1 MAGTKWLAYEDLA
14 WIDTIVAPP
23 EEYAEDTERYCG
35 LIKDHSRIEVKT
47 LLHLGCGA
55 GGNDHTFKKHF
66 RVTGVD
72 VSRGM
77 LAIARKRNP
86 EAAYVRGDM
95 RTVRLNERFD
105 AVAFPESI
113 GYMTTLRELRRAVGT
128 ANRHLKPGGVLL
140 AVALVKEDFRENN
153 FVYSGTQGDV
163 KVTIFENN
171 DAAGRNRT
179 AYEATVV
186 YLVRRRGRLKVFT
199 ERHAQ
204 GLFPLAAWISLFHG
218 AGLAVR
224 QSKPERAYDCF
235 LRGDGQYL
243 LRTFICRKPLRS

>member
-1 MAGTKWLAYEDLA
+1 MAPKKWLAYENLA
-14 WIDTIVAPP
+14 WIETIVAPP
-23 EEYAEDTERYCG
+23 EEYGEDTERYCG
-35 LIKDHSRIEVKT
+35 LIKNHSRIEVKT

-72 VSRGM
+72 ISRGM

-95 RTVRLNERFD
+95 RSVRLRERFD
-105 AVAFPESI
+105 AIAIPDSI
-113 GYMTTLRELRRAVGT
+113 GYMTTLRDLRRAVGT

-140 AVALVKEDFRENN
+140 IVALVKEDFRENN
-153 FVYSGTQGDV
+153 FVYSGNRGDV

-171 DAAGRNRT
+171 DAAGRNRPG
-179 AYEATVV
+179 YEAAIV
-186 YLVRRRGRLKVFT
+186 YLVRRRGRLEVFT

-204 GLFPLAAWISLFHG
+204 GLFPLAAWISLLRG
-218 AGLAVR
+218 AGLAVKP
-224 QSKPERAYDCF
+224 SKPERAYDRF
-235 LRGDGQYL
+235 IRGDGQYL
-243 LRTFICRKPLRS
+243 LRTFVCRKPLFS